1 MTLLKK
7 PMIAARSLPIAKAKY
22 PGGKQSVELYVTD
35 LNSPGQMTMAWVAP
49 TSAASLQS
57 SIVVEADPPAYS

>member
-7 PMIAARSLPIAKAKY
+7 PMMAARSFPMANAKY
-22 PGGKQSVELYVTD
+22 PGGKQSVELYATD
-35 LNSPGQMTMAWVAP
+35 LNSPGHMTMACVAP

-57 SIVVEADPPAYS
+57 SIVVEADPPAYV